1 LNVETIKHLNLKVM
15 KKKILFV
22 VSSASVIGPHNRATG
37 SLLKEVANPYQTFT
51 KQGYDIDIF
60 SVNGGEA
67 PIDMVELDD
76 ELNQAFLNSEGI
88 TRMKNTTSIEKV
100 SVEDYDA
107 VFVPGGLAPVVDMP
121 ENPTVQR
128 ILSAMYEKGGVV
140 SAVCHGPVAL
150 TNVKLSDGS
159 YLIDGK
165 DVTGFSIAEE
175 ENYAKEDVPF
185 ELEDALKQRGAK
197 YSSAAPWQA
206 YVVTD
211 GRLVTGQNPAS
222 AKGVAESVIKI
233 LEAAK
238 A

>member
-1 LNVETIKHLNLKVM
+1 M
-15 KKKILFV
+15 KKRILFV

-37 SLLKEVANPYQTFT
+37 NLLTEVANPYQTF
-51 KQGYDIDIF
+51 KAQGYDIDVF

-67 PIDMVELDD
+67 PIDMVELED
-76 ELNQAFLNSEGI
+76 ELNIAFLNGEGANA
-88 TRMKNTTSIEKV
+88 MKHTQSIDQV
-100 SVEDYDA
+100 SVADYDA

-121 ENPTVQR
+121 ENTTVQN

-150 TNVKLSDGS
+150 INVKLTDGS

-165 DVTGFSIAEE
+165 NVTGFSIAEE

-197 YSSAAPWQA
+197 YSSAAPWQP
-206 YVVTD
+206 YVITD

-222 AKGVAESVIKI
+222 AKGVAESVIAV
-233 LEAAK
+233 LETPK

>member
-1 LNVETIKHLNLKVM
+1 M
-15 KKKILFV
+15 KTRILFV
-22 VSSASVIGPHNRATG
+22 VSSANVIGPHNRATG
-37 SLLKEVANPYQTFT
+37 NLLTEVANPYQTF
-51 KQGYDIDIF
+51 KNKGYDIDVF

-76 ELNQAFLNSEGI
+76 ELNIAFLNGEGLAA
-88 TRMKNTTSIEKV
+88 MKNTQSIDKV
-100 SVEDYDA
+100 SVAGYDA

-121 ENPTVQR
+121 ENTTVQN

-150 TNVKLSDGS
+150 INVKLSDGS

-165 DVTGFSIAEE
+165 NVTGFSIAEE

-185 ELEDALKQRGAK
+185 ELEDALKNRGAK
-197 YSSAAPWQA
+197 YSAAAPWQA

-233 LEAAK
+233 LEA
-238 A
+238 

>member
-1 LNVETIKHLNLKVM
+1 M
-15 KKKILFV
+15 KKRILFV
-22 VSSASVIGPHNRATG
+22 VSSANVIGPHNRATG
-37 SLLKEVANPYQTFT
+37 NLLTEVANPYQTFR
-51 KQGYDIDIF
+51 KQGYDIDVY

-76 ELNQAFLNSEGI
+76 ELNIAFLNGEGSAA
-88 TRMKNTTSIEKV
+88 MKNTKKIDQV
-100 SVEDYDA
+100 SVADYDA

-121 ENPTVQR
+121 ENTTVQN
-128 ILSAMYEKGGVV
+128 ILSGMYEKGGIV

-150 TNVKLSDGS
+150 INVKLNDGS
-159 YLIDGK
+159 YLIAGK
-165 DVTGFSIAEE
+165 NVTGFSIAEE

-197 YSSAAPWQA
+197 YSAAAPWQA
-206 YVVTD
+206 YIVTD

-233 LEAAK
+233 LEA
-238 A
+238 

>member
-1 LNVETIKHLNLKVM
+1 M
-15 KKKILFV
+15 KKRILFV

-37 SLLKEVANPYQTFT
+37 NLLTEVANPYQTFK
-51 KQGYDIDIF
+51 KQGYDIDVY

-76 ELNQAFLNSEGI
+76 ELNIAFLNGEGAAAM
-88 TRMKNTTSIEKV
+88 RNTKKIDQVSIAG
-100 SVEDYDA
+100 YDA

-121 ENPTVQR
+121 ENITVQN
-128 ILSAMYEKGGVV
+128 ILSGMYEKGGVV

-150 TNVKLSDGS
+150 INVKLNNGS

-165 DVTGFSIAEE
+165 NVTGFSKAEE

-185 ELEDALKQRGAK
+185 ELEDALKQRGAN
-197 YSSAAPWQA
+197 YSATAPWQT

-233 LEAAK
+233 LEA
-238 A
+238 

>member
-1 LNVETIKHLNLKVM
+1 MSKRIKHLNLKVM

-22 VSSASVIGPHNRATG
+22 VSSANVIGPHNRATG
-37 SLLKEVANPYQTFT
+37 NLLTEVAHPYQTFT

-60 SVNGGEA
+60 SVKGGEA

-76 ELNQAFLNSEGI
+76 ELNQAFLHGEGAI
-88 TRMKNTTSIEKV
+88 RMKNTRSVENA

-121 ENPTVQR
+121 ENLTVQKV
-128 ILSAMYEKGGVV
+128 LSAMYEKGGVV

-150 TNVKLSDGS
+150 INVKLKDGS

-165 DVTGFSIAEE
+165 NVTGFSIAEE

-197 YSSAAPWQA
+197 YSSAAPWQT
-206 YVVTD
+206 YIVTD

-222 AKGVAESVIKI
+222 ARGVAESVIKVF
-233 LEAAK
+233 EAAK
-238 A
+238 V